1 MYILTWHKNL
11 LNFFLFFNASTTE
24 VINNKTYR
32 EYKWEISSSSFP
44 NLQSIVIDSS
54 DNMLV
59 PKIPTNLSEQ
69 LKYSKLIL
77 NNILSYSEI
86 NIINHGKILLILYCQ
101 VTLSVIT
108 KEKIPMSFAKTC
120 KNLTMVT
127 LGFRALTDS
136 STNGELK
143 QRVKNTG
150 NINKV
155 TVLKYL
161 LSWRILI
168 CISNNSY

>member
-1 MYILTWHKNL
+1 
-11 LNFFLFFNASTTE
+11 
-24 VINNKTYR
+24 
-32 EYKWEISSSSFP
+32 
-44 NLQSIVIDSS
+44 
-54 DNMLV
+54 MLV

-69 LKYSKLIL
+69 LKYS
-77 NNILSYSEI
+77 EI
-86 NIINHGKILLILYCQ
+86 NTINHGKILLMLYCQ

-150 NINKV
+150 K
-155 TVLKYL
+155 K
-161 LSWRILI
+161 
-168 CISNNSY
+168 